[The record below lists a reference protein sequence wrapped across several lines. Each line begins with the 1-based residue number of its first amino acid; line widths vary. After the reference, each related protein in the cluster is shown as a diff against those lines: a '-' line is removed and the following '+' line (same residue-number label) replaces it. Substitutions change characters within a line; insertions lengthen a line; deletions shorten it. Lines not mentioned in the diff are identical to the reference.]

1 MELLVLVKGM
11 GQLVHSLTGEEA
23 KNERKKERPEL
34 RKTRWP
40 PACPCRL
47 ARGAQWPSAAAWS
60 ASPTP
65 FISHR
70 KAKGRAEPIRNNY
83 SPLLSKAAFL
93 AVVLKL
99 QLFCTDEFSTH
110 RKELLAPNKNASGS
124 QKNKNG
130 PATGY

>member
-11 GQLVHSLTGEEA
+11 GQLVHSLTGEEE
-23 KNERKKERPEL
+23 KNERKTGAEEDSL
-34 RKTRWP
+34 AASP
-40 PACPCRL
+40 PVPPG
-47 ARGAQWPSAAAWS
+47 GAQWPSAAAWS
-60 ASPTP
+60 ASPPP
-65 FISHR
+65 FISHG
-70 KAKGRAEPIRNNY
+70 KAKGRAEPMRNNY
-83 SPLLSKAAFL
+83 SSLLSKAAFL

-110 RKELLAPNKNASGS
+110 RKELLAPNENASGS